1 MSKTVQPDIM
11 KGILAQGTTGTAHA
25 SPINIADLQRME
37 RQLIP
42 LLNTVRQMQGKR
54 PVIVPGEKRTHGG

>member
-1 MSKTVQPDIM
+1 MTTIQQKTNHLILGQATANTDRVANFDI
-11 KGILAQGTTGTAHA
+11 AE
-25 SPINIADLQRME
+25 LQRME

-54 PVIVPGEKRTHGG
+54 PVIVPGEKRTRDG

>member
-1 MSKTVQPDIM
+1 MDRLTPEYLEK
-11 KGILAQGTTGTAHA
+11 
-25 SPINIADLQRME
+25 ME

-54 PVIVPGEKRTHGG
+54 PVIVPGEKRTNA